1 MTQEVLDIQGKIHE
15 LFSAM
20 KTLDDVE
27 WVDSISDDHYP
38 NVCPICDGFEEYRYS
53 NDNVGHQEGCRLV
66 ESKRSLFRQAVELA
80 DQIPDGNLFLNLVT
94 ALYLGSPQPK
104 FG

>member
-1 MTQEVLDIQGKIHE
+1 MIQEVFDIHRKIHE

-20 KTLDDVE
+20 KTLDGVE
-27 WVDSISDDHYP
+27 WIDSISDDHYP
-38 NVCPICDGFEEYRYS
+38 NVCPVCGGFQEYRYS
-53 NDNVGHQEGCRLV
+53 DDNVGHQDGCALV
-66 ESKRSLFRQAVELA
+66 KSKRSLFCQAVDLA